1 LGIYLYTTEI
11 QSVNHYWFDIH
22 GISLPDEYM
31 SEDVS
36 ILFGG
41 RLVHTVW
48 WTDEPRQIHGI
59 NLLPLTSSSTYLG
72 SSSEFVKRK
81 LESLNR
87 EMKIYADRGKVANPK
102 DIWQDLFAKYLAL
115 VDPKAGF
122 ERWDEYGSFELGDTR
137 SHALHWLAF
146 LQEVGPVNLEIT
158 ADTPHYSVFENE
170 QGIRTYLVYNPTRE
184 QLKTTFSDG
193 TILNATG
200 SGLFKSKKE

>member
-1 LGIYLYTTEI
+1 
-11 QSVNHYWFDIH
+11 
-22 GISLPDEYM
+22 
-31 SEDVS
+31 
-36 ILFGG
+36 
-41 RLVHTVW
+41 LVHTVW

-59 NLLPLTSSSTYLG
+59 NLLPLTSSSTSLG

-170 QGIRTYLVYNPTRE
+170 QGVRTYLIYNPTNE
-184 QLKTTFSDG
+184 VIEVKSSDG
-193 TILNATG
+193 VKVKGTAKQVTKY
-200 SGLFKSKKE
+200 SSS